1 MLLQAQYIELQ
12 RRVSRPFAKV
22 KLVIDQKVDVNAPQ
36 HPSYAGVETCRDNKA
51 AILTLFV
58 RQPGEGRRGRPPP
71 GRTGLSFGSTLVKVN
86 PSKLKSK
93 DRTQERKRNR
103 GRNHTSPM
111 NSTWVLKTTENKL
124 KFFMSSS
131 W

>member
-1 MLLQAQYIELQ
+1 MVMLLLQAQFIELQ

-36 HPSYAGVETCRDNKA
+36 HPSYVGVETCRDSKG

-71 GRTGLSFGSTLVKVN
+71 GRTGLSFGSTLVRVN

-93 DRTQERKRNR
+93 DRIQERKRNR
-103 GRNHTSPM
+103 GQTHTSLI
-111 NSTWVLKTTENKL
+111 NST
-124 KFFMSSS
+124 
-131 W
+131 